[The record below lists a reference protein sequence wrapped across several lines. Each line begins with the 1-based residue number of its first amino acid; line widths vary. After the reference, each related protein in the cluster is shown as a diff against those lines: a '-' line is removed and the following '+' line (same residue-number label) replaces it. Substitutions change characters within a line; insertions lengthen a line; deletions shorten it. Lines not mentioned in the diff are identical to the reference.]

1 MAKSAQLNPSDDT
14 TCTGGGVVDTDG
26 VEFPTETAYGY
37 QVSTGPY
44 GDFDVARSPIE
55 PKPSGAAA
63 EVVTDL
69 AYWYQVSTG
78 PYWGLDVARSPI
90 EPKPSGA
97 AAQGVTDVAYWYQVS
112 TGPYWGLDVARSPIE
127 PKPSGAKTMR
137 GFDVARS
144 PSSPLA
150 AADGTTTAPTARARA
165 VTVMVRLNV
174 MRESISS
181 SS

>member
-97 AAQGVTDVAYWYQVS
+97 
-112 TGPYWGLDVARSPIE
+112 
-127 PKPSGAKTMR
+127 KTMR

-144 PSSPLA
+144 PSSPLV

-165 VTVMVRLNV
+165 V
-174 MRESISS
+174 
-181 SS
+181 